1 MNCRF
6 RRPLCVAIAMML
18 TLALPACGTNR
29 IKSLSAT
36 SDRPFDSV
44 LADLHERAFRFF
56 WETANPNNGLVPDRY
71 PTPSFA
77 SIAAVGY
84 ALTAYPVGV
93 EHAYITREAA
103 RERVLTTLRFLY
115 AAPQGPQTRGTAGYK
130 GFFYHFLDLNT
141 GERFGNVE
149 LSPAD
154 TALFLAGALFC
165 QSYFNRKNTEEVEI
179 RALVNALYSRVD
191 WRWMQPR
198 APAIVVGWKPE
209 SGFIADDYH
218 GYSEVMIMYLLAL
231 GSPSFAVGPEAW
243 GEWTSTYERTWGHYF
258 GQTYLHF
265 PPLFGHQFTHV
276 WVDFRNIQDDYMRAH
291 GIDYFENSRRATYA
305 QRAYAIDNPLG
316 CKDYGESVWGITAS
330 DGPANVT
337 VQQRVY
343 RSYAARG
350 IGGASA
356 YDDCTLA
363 PTAVAGSIP
372 FAPEITIPTLLQM
385 HRRYGQRIYSR
396 YGFLDSFNPS
406 FDYDLPLRHGRRIPG
421 FGWVD
426 NDYLGVDQ
434 GPILAM
440 LENYHT
446 ELIWRVMRKNPYL
459 RRGLERAGFSGGW
472 LADAQR
478 RLESRPASG
487 GSPVPRG
494 VVAGCTR
501 GIQARSGARSQAHL
515 RSSITGGWCGLGGS
529 AGHPGPQERP
539 HHDHYSAPEIGN
551 LVAAVNRIADSRG
564 MHARTILRLVA

>member
-1 MNCRF
+1 MRTARNGFQIVFSAVFISQALADDGRSCTVSVAPDARMPSRVQAVFKTPGSAVTSCRDPQGVSF
-6 RRPLCVAIAMML
+6 SELSPVVSDPVGVSRFTARRIDDSTAGADRDGRRHAGTEFVL
-18 TLALPACGTNR
+18 LAEHGCPA
-29 IKSLSAT
+29 AT

-44 LADLHERAFRFF
+44 LADLHERTFRFF

-218 GYSEVMIMYLLAL
+218 GYSEVTIMYLLAL

-478 RLESRPASG
+478 DK
-487 GSPVPRG
+487 
-494 VVAGCTR
+494 
-501 GIQARSGARSQAHL
+501 Q
-515 RSSITGGWCGLGGS
+515 
-529 AGHPGPQERP
+529 
-539 HHDHYSAPEIGN
+539 
-551 LVAAVNRIADSRG
+551 
-564 MHARTILRLVA
+564 